1 MNAMEW
7 LFSHPDILMFATT
20 ILLMLMGFPVA
31 FTLAGVGL
39 AFALMA
45 GEMGLFRTSMLNFLP
60 QRVWAVL
67 NNSVIVAAPLFIFM
81 GLLLERCRVAEQ
93 MLMAMA
99 QLFGARPGGLLIATT
114 LVGALMA
121 ASTGIVGATVVTMG
135 VLAMPVMLR
144 NGYNPAVAAGAIC
157 AAGTLGQIIPPS
169 IVLVFLGDFLT
180 FANQQANLSMGTPS
194 GRNVGV
200 ADLFAGSL
208 LPGLF
213 LVGLYLAWQ
222 VFITWRNPS
231 QAPALPPNEIRLDA
245 NKNEMPAESR
255 SRLILRALAAPLL
268 LILAVLGS
276 ILAGIATPTEAAG
289 VGAVGALFL
298 AAWTESHRARPI
310 VLISLAAA
318 TILLVLLVFFDM
330 RLGRQINSTGEM
342 IAIWAGIGLM
352 GIISIG
358 ILVSLFVTF
367 RTGALMDVTYRTARI
382 TAMIFTVLIGAT
394 LFTLV
399 FRGLG
404 GEETINEFMS
414 GIPAGL
420 TGAMIFT
427 MVLMFFL
434 GFFLD
439 FLEIIFILVPILC
452 PPLILMGADPVWLG
466 VMIALNLQ
474 TSFLTPPFGFALFY
488 LRGVAPR
495 EVATTAIWRGAVPY
509 IGLQI
514 VTLGLLAVFP
524 AVATWLPDLILN

>member
-1 MNAMEW
+1 MEW
-7 LFSHPDILMFATT
+7 LMTHPDIWMFGVT
-20 ILLMLMGFPVA
+20 IALMLLGFPVA
-31 FTLAGVGL
+31 FTLAGVAL
-39 AFALMA
+39 SFAFMA
-45 GEMGLFRTSMLNFLP
+45 GEMGLFRIATLNFLP

-81 GLLLERCRVAEQ
+81 GLLLERSKVAEQ
-93 MLMAMA
+93 MLTAMA
-99 QLFGARPGGLLIATT
+99 RLFGEKSGGLLIATT

-135 VLAMPVMLR
+135 VLALPVMLR
-144 NGYNPAVAAGAIC
+144 NGYDPASASGAIC

-180 FANQQANLSMGTPS
+180 FANQQANLTLGNPS
-194 GRNVGV
+194 GRSVGV
-200 ADLFAGSL
+200 ADLFAGCL
-208 LPGLF
+208 IPGLI
-213 LVGLYLAWQ
+213 LVGLYLLWQ
-222 VFITWRNPS
+222 FTLAWRNPAM
-231 QAPALPPNEIRLDA
+231 APALPPDAIRIDA
-245 NKNEMPAESR
+245 QGVEMEAETTTQ
-255 SRLILRALAAPLL
+255 LIIRALAAPLL
-268 LILAVLGS
+268 LITAVLGS
-276 ILAGIATPTEAAG
+276 ILAGVATPTEASG

-298 AAWTESHRARPI
+298 AAWRESPRVRPVIMASLASAVIII
-310 VLISLAAA
+310 VLLA
-318 TILLVLLVFFDM
+318 FFDM
-330 RLGRQINSTGEM
+330 QLGRHTNSQGDK
-342 IAIWAGIGLM
+342 IAIYAGFVLM
-352 GIISIG
+352 GVIVVGISI
-358 ILVSLFVTF
+358 SLLVTF
-367 RTGALMDVTYRTARI
+367 RSGSLMDVTFRTARI

-404 GEETINEFMS
+404 GEHTIHEFMS

-439 FLEIIFILVPILC
+439 FLEIIFILVPVLC
-452 PPLILMGADPVWLG
+452 PALIVLGADPVWLG

-488 LRGVAPR
+488 LRGVAPP
-495 EVATTAIWRGAVPY
+495 EVATMDIWRGATPY

-514 VTLGLLAVFP
+514 VTLLILAVYP
-524 AVATWLPDLILN
+524 ATATWLPALMLQN